1 MLIGLPKEIKDNEYR
16 VGMTPGAVKVLT
28 RRGHR
33 VLVQSGAGL
42 GSAIAD
48 EEYRQAGGDIVAEAA
63 DAWGAEMVVKVKEP
77 IESEYHY
84 LRPGLFLFTYL
95 HLAADRKLTLTMIE
109 RGVTGVAYET
119 VQTANGHLPLLQP
132 MSEVAG
138 RMATQVGATY
148 LEKPHG
154 GRGVLMGGV
163 PGVAPA
169 SVAILGGGVVGA
181 NAAKIAVGMGAQVT
195 VIDVNHDRLV
205 YLDDIYHGRLR
216 TRTSNEYNIEEIVTQ
231 ADLVIGA
238 VLIPGGRAPHLVN
251 RAMLARMR
259 DGAVI
264 VDVAVDQGGCVETTR
279 PTTHSNPTFFVDG
292 VLHYCV
298 ANMPGAVPRTSTFA
312 LNNQTMPYALMLAS
326 DGLQA
331 MRASAPLRAGLN
343 TYQGHVTYK
352 AVAEAFGLAYVAAD
366 EALDG

>member
-42 GSAIAD
+42 SSAIAD

-109 RGVTGVAYET
+109 RGVIGVAYEI

-138 RMATQVGATY
+138 RMATQIRATY
-148 LEKPHG
+148 LE
-154 GRGVLMGGV
+154 
-163 PGVAPA
+163 
-169 SVAILGGGVVGA
+169 
-181 NAAKIAVGMGAQVT
+181 
-195 VIDVNHDRLV
+195 
-205 YLDDIYHGRLR
+205 
-216 TRTSNEYNIEEIVTQ
+216 
-231 ADLVIGA
+231 
-238 VLIPGGRAPHLVN
+238 
-251 RAMLARMR
+251 
-259 DGAVI
+259 
-264 VDVAVDQGGCVETTR
+264 
-279 PTTHSNPTFFVDG
+279 
-292 VLHYCV
+292 
-298 ANMPGAVPRTSTFA
+298 
-312 LNNQTMPYALMLAS
+312 
-326 DGLQA
+326 
-331 MRASAPLRAGLN
+331 
-343 TYQGHVTYK
+343 
-352 AVAEAFGLAYVAAD
+352 
-366 EALDG
+366 

>member
-1 MLIGLPKEIKDNEYR
+1 MLIGLPKEIKDNENR
-16 VGMTPGAVKVLT
+16 VGLTPGAVKVLT

-42 GSAIAD
+42 GSSIPDAEYIA
-48 EEYRQAGGDIVAEAA
+48 AGGEIVAGAA
-63 DAWGAEMVVKVKEP
+63 DAWAAEMVVKVKEP
-77 IESEYHY
+77 VAGEYGY
-84 LRPGLFLFTYL
+84 LRRELLLFTYL
-95 HLAADRKLTLTMIE
+95 HLAADRHLTDALIAS
-109 RGVTGVAYET
+109 GATGIAYET
-119 VQTANGHLPLLQP
+119 VQTADGRLPLLQP

-169 SVAILGGGVVGA
+169 SVAVLGGGTVGA
-181 NAAKIAVGMGAQVT
+181 NAVKIAVGMGAQVT
-195 VIDVNHDRLV
+195 VVDVSHERLV

-216 TRTSNEYNIEEIVTQ
+216 SRTSNEYNIEEVVYS

-238 VLIPGGRAPHLVN
+238 VLIPGGRAPHLIT
-251 RAMLARMR
+251 RPMLSKMR
-259 DGAVI
+259 EGAVI

-279 PTTHSNPTFFVDG
+279 PTTHSDPTYVVDG

-312 LNNQTMPYALMLAS
+312 LNNQTLPYVTMLAN
-326 DGLQA
+326 DGLA
-331 MRASAPLRAGLN
+331 AVRKNRALLHGLN
-343 TYQGHVTYK
+343 SYQGQITYPG
-352 AVAEAFGLAYVAAD
+352 VAKAFGLPVVDAEMVI
-366 EALDG
+366 G